1 MGLESGMIDPRRIEV
16 IDDAT
21 VAVLRAMTP
30 AAKVAVLNRMV
41 VEARELIR
49 CALRSANP
57 DWTDERLRAEV
68 LRRFTARDSGDKG

>member
-1 MGLESGMIDPRRIEV
+1 MIDPRRIEV

-30 AAKVAVLNRMV
+30 AAKLAVLNRMV
-41 VEARELIR
+41 VQTREIIG

-57 DWTDERLRAEV
+57 SWTDERLRAEV
-68 LRRFTARDSGDKG
+68 LRRFTCGTA